1 MKSALLFPGQGSQAI
16 GMGKDLAENYS
27 TSKQVFD
34 IVDEALGEKL
44 SDLIWQG
51 DIEEL
56 TLTRNV
62 QPALMVASV
71 AAYRALLEEGF
82 SLTSIAYMAG
92 HSLGEYSALCA
103 AGAIS
108 LEDTAR
114 LLRLRGEAMQE
125 AVKIGEGKMAAIL
138 GLEISTVKEIA
149 ELASESGVC
158 DIANDNDPK
167 QIVVSGSIE
176 SVNKAMEI
184 ATEKGARRVVE
195 LTVSAPFHCRLMNP
209 AAERMK
215 EALENTAIRNPSIPI
230 IANVTAEPVI
240 NSDEIRN
247 NLVKQVT
254 ATVRWHESI
263 NHLSQ
268 KKITNAFELGSG
280 NVLTGLVRRID
291 RNIKC
296 VPISNSQQVKSVLE
310 RME

>member
-27 TSKQVFD
+27 VSKQVFD
-34 IVDEALGEKL
+34 RVDEALEEKL

-51 DIEEL
+51 DIKEL

-62 QPALMVASV
+62 QPALMAASV

-82 SLTSIAYMAG
+82 SLTSVAYMAG

-125 AVKIGEGKMAAIL
+125 VVKIGEGKMAAIL
-138 GLEISTVKEIA
+138 GLEINVVREIS
-149 ELASESGVC
+149 ELASESGIC

-167 QIVVSGSIE
+167 QIVVSGSTE
-176 SVNKAMEI
+176 SVNRAMEI
-184 ATEKGARRVVE
+184 ATDKGARRVVE
-195 LTVSAPFHCRLMNP
+195 LTVSAPFHCQLMNP

-215 EALENTAIRNPSIPI
+215 EALEITKIRNPSVPI

-240 NSDEIRN
+240 NSDDIRS

-263 NHLSQ
+263 KHLSQ
-268 KKITNAFELGSG
+268 KQISNAFELGSG

-296 VPISNSQQVKSVLE
+296 VPIGNSQQVKSALE

>member
-1 MKSALLFPGQGSQAI
+1 VKSALLFPGQGSQAI

-27 TSKQVFD
+27 VSKQVFD

-51 DIEEL
+51 DLEEL

-62 QPALMVASV
+62 QPALMAASV
-71 AAYRALLEEGF
+71 AAYRAMLSEGF
-82 SLTSIAYMAG
+82 PETSSAYMAG

-125 AVKIGEGKMAAIL
+125 AVKVGEGKMAAIL
-138 GLEISTVKEIA
+138 GLEISIVREIA
-149 ELASESGVC
+149 ELASKTGVC

-176 SVNKAMEI
+176 SVGRAMEI
-184 ATEKGARRVVE
+184 AAEKGARRVVE
-195 LTVSAPFHCRLMNP
+195 LTVSAPFHCQLMNP

-215 EALENTAIRNPSIPI
+215 EALENTEIRSPCIPI
-230 IANVTAEPVI
+230 VANVTAQPVI
-240 NSDEIRN
+240 DADEIRS
-247 NLVKQVT
+247 NLIKQVT

-263 NHLSQ
+263 NHLSRERV
-268 KKITNAFELGSG
+268 TNAFELGSG
-280 NVLTGLVRRID
+280 NVLTGLVRRIN

-296 VPISNSQQVKSVLE
+296 VPVGNSQQVKSVLE
-310 RME
+310 RMK

>member
-16 GMGKDLAENYS
+16 GMGKDLAENYFA
-27 TSKQVFD
+27 SKQVFD

-62 QPALMVASV
+62 QPALMAASV

-215 EALENTAIRNPSIPI
+215 EALEKTEIKNPSIPI

-240 NSDEIRN
+240 NFDEIRS

-263 NHLSQ
+263 DHLSQ
-268 KKITNAFELGSG
+268 KQITNAFELGSG

>member
-27 TSKQVFD
+27 ASKQVFD
-34 IVDEALGEKL
+34 IVDEALEEKL

-62 QPALMVASV
+62 QPALMATSV
-71 AAYRALLEEGF
+71 AAYRALLAEGF

-114 LLRLRGEAMQE
+114 LLRLRGEAMQG

-138 GLEISTVKEIA
+138 GLEINVVKEIA
-149 ELASESGVC
+149 ELASESGIC

-176 SVNKAMEI
+176 SVNRAMEI
-184 ATEKGARRVVE
+184 ATDKGARRVVE
-195 LTVSAPFHCRLMNP
+195 LTVSAPFHCQLMNP

-215 EALENTAIRNPSIPI
+215 EALEITKIRNPSVPI

-240 NSDEIRN
+240 NSDDIRN

-263 NHLSQ
+263 KHLSQ
-268 KKITNAFELGSG
+268 KQISNAFELGSG

-296 VPISNSQQVKSVLE
+296 VPIGNSQQVKSALE

>member
-51 DIEEL
+51 EIEEL

-62 QPALMVASV
+62 QPALMAASV
-71 AAYRALLEEGF
+71 ATYRALLTEGF
-82 SLTSIAYMAG
+82 PLTSIAYMAG

-125 AVKIGEGKMAAIL
+125 AVKVGEGKMAAIL
-138 GLEISTVKEIA
+138 GLEVSVVKEIA
-149 ELASESGVC
+149 ELASELGVC

-176 SVNKAMEI
+176 SVNRAMEI

-195 LTVSAPFHCRLMNP
+195 LTVSAPFHCQLMNP

-215 EALENTAIRNPSIPI
+215 EALEKTEIKNPSVPI

-240 NSDEIRN
+240 NSDEIRS
-247 NLVKQVT
+247 NLVRQVT

-263 NHLSQ
+263 KHLSQ
-268 KKITNAFELGSG
+268 KQITNAFELGSG

-296 VPISNSQQVKSVLE
+296 VPIGNSQQVKSVLE

>member
-1 MKSALLFPGQGSQAI
+1 VKSALLFPGQGSQAI

-27 TSKQVFD
+27 VSKQVFD

-51 DIEEL
+51 DLEEL

-62 QPALMVASV
+62 QPALMAASV
-71 AAYRALLEEGF
+71 AAYRAMLSEGF
-82 SLTSIAYMAG
+82 QETSSAYMAG

-114 LLRLRGEAMQE
+114 LLRLRGKAMQE
-125 AVKIGEGKMAAIL
+125 AVKVGEGKMAAIL
-138 GLEISTVKEIA
+138 GLEISIVREIA
-149 ELASESGVC
+149 ELASKTGVC

-176 SVNKAMEI
+176 SVGRAMEI
-184 ATEKGARRVVE
+184 AAEKGARRVVE
-195 LTVSAPFHCRLMNP
+195 LTVSAPFHCQLMNP

-215 EALENTAIRNPSIPI
+215 EALENTEIRSPCIPI
-230 IANVTAEPVI
+230 VANVTAQPVI
-240 NSDEIRN
+240 DVDEIRS
-247 NLVKQVT
+247 NLIKQVT

-263 NHLSQ
+263 NHLSRERV
-268 KKITNAFELGSG
+268 TNAFELGSG
-280 NVLTGLVRRID
+280 NVLTGLVRRIN

-296 VPISNSQQVKSVLE
+296 VPVGNSQQVKSVLE
-310 RME
+310 RMK

>member
-1 MKSALLFPGQGSQAI
+1 MKSALLFPGQGSQVI

-62 QPALMVASV
+62 QPALMAASV
-71 AAYRALLEEGF
+71 AAYRALLAEGF
-82 SLTSIAYMAG
+82 SVTSIAYMAG

-138 GLEISTVKEIA
+138 GLEINAVKEIA
-149 ELASESGVC
+149 ELASDLGVC

-176 SVNKAMEI
+176 AVNRAMEI

-195 LTVSAPFHCRLMNP
+195 LTVSAPFHCQLMNP

-215 EALENTAIRNPSIPI
+215 EALESTEIRNPSVPI

-240 NSDEIRN
+240 NSDEIRS

-268 KKITNAFELGSG
+268 KQITNAFELGSG

-296 VPISNSQQVKSVLE
+296 FPICNSQQVKSALE

>member
-1 MKSALLFPGQGSQAI
+1 MKSALLFPGQGSQTI

-44 SDLIWQG
+44 SDLTWQG
-51 DIEEL
+51 EIEEL

-62 QPALMVASV
+62 QPALMATSV

-125 AVKIGEGKMAAIL
+125 AVKVGEGKMAAIL
-138 GLEISTVKEIA
+138 GLEVSVVKEIA
-149 ELASESGVC
+149 ELASELGVC

-176 SVNKAMEI
+176 SVNRAMEM

-195 LTVSAPFHCRLMNP
+195 LTVSAPFHCQLMNP

-215 EALENTAIRNPSIPI
+215 EALEKTEIKNPSVPI
-230 IANVTAEPVI
+230 IANVTAESVVK
-240 NSDEIRN
+240 SDEIRS

-263 NHLSQ
+263 KHLSQ
-268 KKITNAFELGSG
+268 KQIINAFELGSG

-296 VPISNSQQVKSVLE
+296 VPIGNSQQVKSVLE

>member
-27 TSKQVFD
+27 VSKQVFD

-51 DIEEL
+51 DLEEL

-62 QPALMVASV
+62 QPALMAASV
-71 AAYRALLEEGF
+71 AAYRAMLSEGF
-82 SLTSIAYMAG
+82 QETSSAYMAG

-114 LLRLRGEAMQE
+114 LLRLRGKAMQE
-125 AVKIGEGKMAAIL
+125 AVKVGEGKMAAIL
-138 GLEISTVKEIA
+138 GLEISIVREIA
-149 ELASESGVC
+149 ELASKTGVC

-176 SVNKAMEI
+176 SVGRAMEI
-184 ATEKGARRVVE
+184 AAEKGARRVVE
-195 LTVSAPFHCRLMNP
+195 LTVSAPFHCQLMNP

-215 EALENTAIRNPSIPI
+215 EALENTEIRSPCIPI
-230 IANVTAEPVI
+230 VANVTAQPVI
-240 NSDEIRN
+240 DVDEIRS
-247 NLVKQVT
+247 NLIKQVT

-263 NHLSQ
+263 NHLSRERV
-268 KKITNAFELGSG
+268 TNAFELGSG
-280 NVLTGLVRRID
+280 NVLTGLVRRIN

-296 VPISNSQQVKSVLE
+296 VPVGNSQQVKSVLE
-310 RME
+310 RMK

>member
-44 SDLIWQG
+44 SDLTWQG
-51 DIEEL
+51 EIEEL

-62 QPALMVASV
+62 QPALMATSV

-82 SLTSIAYMAG
+82 SLISIAYMAG

-114 LLRLRGEAMQE
+114 LLRLRGEAMQG
-125 AVKIGEGKMAAIL
+125 AVKFGEGKMAAIL
-138 GLEISTVKEIA
+138 GLEISVVMEIA
-149 ELASESGVC
+149 ELASELGVC

-167 QIVVSGSIE
+167 QIVVSGCIE
-176 SVNKAMEI
+176 SVNRAMEM
-184 ATEKGARRVVE
+184 ATERGARRVVE
-195 LTVSAPFHCRLMNP
+195 LTVSAPFHCQLMNP

-215 EALENTAIRNPSIPI
+215 EALENTEIRNPSVPI
-230 IANVTAEPVI
+230 IANITAEPVI
-240 NSDEIRN
+240 SSNEIRS

-254 ATVRWHESI
+254 ATVRWRESI
-263 NHLSQ
+263 KHLSQ
-268 KKITNAFELGSG
+268 KQIINAFELGSG

-296 VPISNSQQVKSVLE
+296 VPIGNSQQVKSVLE

>member
-27 TSKQVFD
+27 VSKQVFD
-34 IVDEALGEKL
+34 LVDEALEEKL

-51 DIEEL
+51 DIKEL

-62 QPALMVASV
+62 QPALMAASV
-71 AAYRALLEEGF
+71 AAYRALLAEGI
-82 SLTSIAYMAG
+82 SLTSVAYMAG

-125 AVKIGEGKMAAIL
+125 AVKTGEGKMAAIL
-138 GLEISTVKEIA
+138 GLEINVVKEIA
-149 ELASESGVC
+149 ELASESGIC

-167 QIVVSGSIE
+167 QIVVSGSIA
-176 SVNKAMEI
+176 SVNRAMEI
-184 ATEKGARRVVE
+184 ATDKGARRVVE
-195 LTVSAPFHCRLMNP
+195 LTVSAPFHCQLMNP
-209 AAERMK
+209 AAEKMK
-215 EALENTAIRNPSIPI
+215 EALEITKIRNPSVPI

-240 NSDEIRN
+240 NSDDIRS

-263 NHLSQ
+263 KHLSQ
-268 KKITNAFELGSG
+268 KQISNAFELGSG

-296 VPISNSQQVKSVLE
+296 VPIGNSQQVKSALE

>member
-27 TSKQVFD
+27 ASKQVFD
-34 IVDEALGEKL
+34 MVDEALEEKL

-62 QPALMVASV
+62 QPALMAASV
-71 AAYRALLEEGF
+71 AAYRALLAEGF

-138 GLEISTVKEIA
+138 GLEINVVKEIA
-149 ELASESGVC
+149 ELASESGIC

-176 SVNKAMEI
+176 SVNRAMEI
-184 ATEKGARRVVE
+184 ATDKGARRVVE
-195 LTVSAPFHCRLMNP
+195 LTVSAPFHCQLMNP

-215 EALENTAIRNPSIPI
+215 EALEITKIRNPSVPI

-240 NSDEIRN
+240 NSDEIRS

-254 ATVRWHESI
+254 ATVRWHDSI
-263 NHLSQ
+263 KHLSQ
-268 KKITNAFELGSG
+268 KQISNAFELGSG

-296 VPISNSQQVKSVLE
+296 FPIGNSQQVKSALE

>member
-27 TSKQVFD
+27 VSKQVFD
-34 IVDEALGEKL
+34 IVDEALEEKL

-62 QPALMVASV
+62 QPALMAASV
-71 AAYRALLEEGF
+71 AAYRALLAEGF

-138 GLEISTVKEIA
+138 GLEINVVKEIA
-149 ELASESGVC
+149 ELASESGIC

-176 SVNKAMEI
+176 SVNRAMEI
-184 ATEKGARRVVE
+184 ATDKGARRVVE
-195 LTVSAPFHCRLMNP
+195 LTVSAPFHCQLMNP

-215 EALENTAIRNPSIPI
+215 EALEITKIRNPSVPI

-240 NSDEIRN
+240 NSDDIRS

-254 ATVRWHESI
+254 ATVRWHDSI
-263 NHLSQ
+263 KHLSQ
-268 KKITNAFELGSG
+268 KQISNAFELGSG
-280 NVLTGLVRRID
+280 NVLSGLVRRID

-296 VPISNSQQVKSVLE
+296 LPIGNSQQVKSALE

>member
-27 TSKQVFD
+27 VSKQVFD

-51 DIEEL
+51 DLEEL

-62 QPALMVASV
+62 QPALMAASV
-71 AAYRALLEEGF
+71 AAYRAMLSEGF
-82 SLTSIAYMAG
+82 PETSSAYMAG

-125 AVKIGEGKMAAIL
+125 AVKVGEGKMAAIL
-138 GLEISTVKEIA
+138 GLEISIVREIA
-149 ELASESGVC
+149 ELASKTGVC

-176 SVNKAMEI
+176 SVGRAMEI
-184 ATEKGARRVVE
+184 AAEKGARRVVE
-195 LTVSAPFHCRLMNP
+195 LTVSAPFHCQLMNP

-215 EALENTAIRNPSIPI
+215 EALENTEIRSPCIPI
-230 IANVTAEPVI
+230 VANVTAQPVI
-240 NSDEIRN
+240 DADEIRS
-247 NLVKQVT
+247 NLIKQVT

-263 NHLSQ
+263 NHLSREQ
-268 KKITNAFELGSG
+268 VTNAFELGSG
-280 NVLTGLVRRID
+280 NVLTGLVRRIN

-296 VPISNSQQVKSVLE
+296 VPVGNSQQVKSVLE
-310 RME
+310 RMK

>member
-27 TSKQVFD
+27 VSKQVFD

-51 DIEEL
+51 EIEEL

-62 QPALMVASV
+62 QPALMAASV

-82 SLTSIAYMAG
+82 PLTSIAYMAG

-125 AVKIGEGKMAAIL
+125 AVKVGEGKMAAIL
-138 GLEISTVKEIA
+138 GLEVSVVKEIA

-195 LTVSAPFHCRLMNP
+195 LIVSAPFHCQLMNP
-209 AAERMK
+209 AAEQMK
-215 EALENTAIRNPSIPI
+215 EALEKTEIKNPFVPI

-240 NSDEIRN
+240 NSDDIRS

-268 KKITNAFELGSG
+268 KQISNAFELGSG

-296 VPISNSQQVKSVLE
+296 VPIGNSQQVKSALE

>member
-27 TSKQVFD
+27 ASKQVFE

-44 SDLIWQG
+44 SDLTWQG

-62 QPALMVASV
+62 QPALMAASV
-71 AAYRALLEEGF
+71 AAYRALLAKGF

-92 HSLGEYSALCA
+92 HSLGEYSALCV

-125 AVKIGEGKMAAIL
+125 AVKVGEGKMAAIL
-138 GLEISTVKEIA
+138 GLEISVVKEIA
-149 ELASESGVC
+149 AVASESGVC

-176 SVNKAMEI
+176 SVNTAMEI

-195 LTVSAPFHCRLMNP
+195 LTVSAPFHCQLMNP

-215 EALENTAIRNPSIPI
+215 EALEKIEISNPSVPI
-230 IANVTAEPVI
+230 IANVTAEPVT
-240 NSDEIRN
+240 NPDEIRG

-268 KKITNAFELGSG
+268 KQIVNAFELGSG

-296 VPISNSQQVKSVLE
+296 VPIGNSQQVKSVLE

>member
-1 MKSALLFPGQGSQAI
+1 MKSALLFPGQGSQVI

-62 QPALMVASV
+62 QPALMAASV
-71 AAYRALLEEGF
+71 AAYRALLAEGF
-82 SLTSIAYMAG
+82 SVTSIAYMAG

-138 GLEISTVKEIA
+138 GLEINAVKEIA
-149 ELASESGVC
+149 ELASDLGVC

-176 SVNKAMEI
+176 AVNRAMEI

-195 LTVSAPFHCRLMNP
+195 LTVSAPFHCQLMNP

-215 EALENTAIRNPSIPI
+215 EALENTEIRNPSVPI

-240 NSDEIRN
+240 NSDEIRS

-268 KKITNAFELGSG
+268 KQITNAFELGSG

-296 VPISNSQQVKSVLE
+296 FPICNSQQVKSALE

>member
-27 TSKQVFD
+27 ASKQVFE

-62 QPALMVASV
+62 QPALMAASV
-71 AAYRALLEEGF
+71 AAYRALLAKGF

-92 HSLGEYSALCA
+92 HSLGEYSALCV

-125 AVKIGEGKMAAIL
+125 AVKVGEGKMAAIL
-138 GLEISTVKEIA
+138 GLEISVVKEIA
-149 ELASESGVC
+149 AVASESGVC

-176 SVNKAMEI
+176 SVNTAMEI

-195 LTVSAPFHCRLMNP
+195 LTVSAPFHCQLMNP

-215 EALENTAIRNPSIPI
+215 EALEKIEISNPSVPI
-230 IANVTAEPVI
+230 IANVTAEPVT
-240 NSDEIRN
+240 NPDEIRG

-268 KKITNAFELGSG
+268 KQIVNAFELGSG

-296 VPISNSQQVKSVLE
+296 VPIGNSQQVKSVLE

>member
-51 DIEEL
+51 EIEEL
-56 TLTRNV
+56 TLTKNV
-62 QPALMVASV
+62 QPALMAASV
-71 AAYRALLEEGF
+71 AAHRALLEEGF
-82 SLTSIAYMAG
+82 PLTSIAYMAG

-103 AGAIS
+103 AGAIA

-138 GLEISTVKEIA
+138 GLEISIVKEIA

-184 ATEKGARRVVE
+184 ATERGARRVVE
-195 LTVSAPFHCRLMNP
+195 LTVSAPFHCQLMNP
-209 AAERMK
+209 AAEQMK
-215 EALENTAIRNPSIPI
+215 EALEKTEIKNPSVPI

-240 NSDEIRN
+240 NSDEIRS

-263 NHLSQ
+263 THLSQ
-268 KKITNAFELGSG
+268 KQITNAFELGSS

-296 VPISNSQQVKSVLE
+296 VPINNSQQLNSVLE

>member
-27 TSKQVFD
+27 ASKQVFE

-62 QPALMVASV
+62 QPAIMAASV
-71 AAYRALLEEGF
+71 AAYRALLAKGF

-92 HSLGEYSALCA
+92 HSLGEYSALCV

-125 AVKIGEGKMAAIL
+125 AVKVGEGKMAAIL
-138 GLEISTVKEIA
+138 GLEISVVKEIA
-149 ELASESGVC
+149 AVASESGVC

-176 SVNKAMEI
+176 SVNTAMEI

-195 LTVSAPFHCRLMNP
+195 LTVSAPFHCQLMNP

-215 EALENTAIRNPSIPI
+215 EALEKIEISNPSVPI
-230 IANVTAEPVI
+230 IANVTAEPVT
-240 NSDEIRN
+240 NPDEIRG

-268 KKITNAFELGSG
+268 KQIVNAFELGSG

-296 VPISNSQQVKSVLE
+296 VPIGNSQQVKSVLE

>member
-1 MKSALLFPGQGSQAI
+1 MNSALLFPGQGSQAI

-27 TSKQVFD
+27 ASKQVFD

-51 DIEEL
+51 EIEEL

-62 QPALMVASV
+62 QPALMAASM

-82 SLTSIAYMAG
+82 PLTSIAYMAG

-108 LEDTAR
+108 LEDTAK

-138 GLEISTVKEIA
+138 GLEISIVKEIA

-195 LTVSAPFHCRLMNP
+195 LTVSAPFHCQLMNP

-215 EALENTAIRNPSIPI
+215 EALEKTEIKNPSVPI

-240 NSDEIRN
+240 NSDEIMS
-247 NLVKQVT
+247 NLIRQVT

-263 NHLSQ
+263 THLSQ
-268 KKITNAFELGSG
+268 KQITNAFELGSG

>member
-62 QPALMVASV
+62 QPALMAASV
-71 AAYRALLEEGF
+71 AAYRALLAEGF
-82 SLTSIAYMAG
+82 SVTSIAYMAG

-138 GLEISTVKEIA
+138 GLEINAVKEIA
-149 ELASESGVC
+149 ELASELGVC

-176 SVNKAMEI
+176 AVNRAMEI

-195 LTVSAPFHCRLMNP
+195 LTVSAPFHCQLMNP

-215 EALENTAIRNPSIPI
+215 EALENTEIRNPSVPI

-240 NSDEIRN
+240 NSDEIRS

-268 KKITNAFELGSG
+268 KQITNAFELGSG

-296 VPISNSQQVKSVLE
+296 FPICNSQQVKSALE

>member
-27 TSKQVFD
+27 VSKQVFD

-51 DIEEL
+51 DLEEL

-62 QPALMVASV
+62 QPALMAASV
-71 AAYRALLEEGF
+71 AAYRAMLSEGF
-82 SLTSIAYMAG
+82 PETSSAYMAG

-125 AVKIGEGKMAAIL
+125 AVKVGEGKMAAIL
-138 GLEISTVKEIA
+138 GLEISIVREIA
-149 ELASESGVC
+149 ELASKTGVC

-176 SVNKAMEI
+176 SVGRAMEI
-184 ATEKGARRVVE
+184 AAEKGARRVVE
-195 LTVSAPFHCRLMNP
+195 LTVSAPFHCQLMNP

-215 EALENTAIRNPSIPI
+215 EALENTEIRSPCIPI
-230 IANVTAEPVI
+230 VANVTAQPVI
-240 NSDEIRN
+240 DADEIRS
-247 NLVKQVT
+247 NLIKQVT

-263 NHLSQ
+263 NHLSRERV
-268 KKITNAFELGSG
+268 TNAFELGSG
-280 NVLTGLVRRID
+280 NVLTGLVRRIN

-296 VPISNSQQVKSVLE
+296 VPVGNSQQVKSVLE
-310 RME
+310 RMK

>member
-44 SDLIWQG
+44 SDLTWQG
-51 DIEEL
+51 EIEEL

-62 QPALMVASV
+62 QPALMATSV

-138 GLEISTVKEIA
+138 GLEISVVMEIA
-149 ELASESGVC
+149 ELASELGVC

-167 QIVVSGSIE
+167 QIVVSGCIE
-176 SVNKAMEI
+176 SVNRAMEM
-184 ATEKGARRVVE
+184 ATERGARRVVE
-195 LTVSAPFHCRLMNP
+195 LTVSAPFHCQLMNP

-215 EALENTAIRNPSIPI
+215 EALEKTEIKNPSVPI
-230 IANVTAEPVI
+230 IANVTAESVVK
-240 NSDEIRN
+240 SDEIRS

-263 NHLSQ
+263 KHLSQ
-268 KKITNAFELGSG
+268 KQIINAFELGSG

-296 VPISNSQQVKSVLE
+296 VPIGNSQQVKSVLE

>member
-27 TSKQVFD
+27 ASKQVFD
-34 IVDEALGEKL
+34 MVDEALEEKL

-62 QPALMVASV
+62 QPALMAASV
-71 AAYRALLEEGF
+71 AAYRALLAEGF

-138 GLEISTVKEIA
+138 GLEINVVKEIA
-149 ELASESGVC
+149 ELASESGIC

-176 SVNKAMEI
+176 SVNRAMEI
-184 ATEKGARRVVE
+184 ATDKGARRVVE
-195 LTVSAPFHCRLMNP
+195 LTVSAPFHCQLMNP

-215 EALENTAIRNPSIPI
+215 EALEITKIRNPSVPI

-240 NSDEIRN
+240 NSDDIRN

-263 NHLSQ
+263 KHLSQ
-268 KKITNAFELGSG
+268 KQISNAFELGSG

-296 VPISNSQQVKSVLE
+296 VPIGNSQQVKSALE

>member
-27 TSKQVFD
+27 ASKQVFD
-34 IVDEALGEKL
+34 MVDEALEEKL

-62 QPALMVASV
+62 QPALMAASM
-71 AAYRALLEEGF
+71 AAYRALLAEGF
-82 SLTSIAYMAG
+82 SSTSIAYMAG

-108 LEDTAR
+108 VEDTAR

-138 GLEISTVKEIA
+138 GLEINVVKEIA
-149 ELASESGVC
+149 ELASESGIC
-158 DIANDNDPK
+158 DIANDNDPR

-176 SVNKAMEI
+176 SVNRAMEI
-184 ATEKGARRVVE
+184 ATDKGARRVVE
-195 LTVSAPFHCRLMNP
+195 LTVSAPFHCQLMNP

-215 EALENTAIRNPSIPI
+215 EALEITKIRNPSVPI

-240 NSDEIRN
+240 NSNDIRS

-268 KKITNAFELGSG
+268 KQISNAFELGSG

-296 VPISNSQQVKSVLE
+296 VPIGNSQQVKSALE